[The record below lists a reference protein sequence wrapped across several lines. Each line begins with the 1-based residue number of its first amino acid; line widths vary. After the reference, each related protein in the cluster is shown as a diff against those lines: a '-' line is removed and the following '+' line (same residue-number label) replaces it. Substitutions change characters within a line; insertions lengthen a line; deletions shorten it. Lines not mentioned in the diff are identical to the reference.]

1 MFEAGRSYSVKM
13 VDGEAH
19 SQSQVTVLDMALP
32 LLKVTSAGREEIINV
47 HSLHFISATPV
58 ELSDGDDDDWS
69 EFLPDY
75 LKPGETPQGQIKS
88 S

>member
-1 MFEAGRSYSVKM
+1 MFEPGRSYSVKM
-13 VDGEAH
+13 VDGEAY
-19 SQSQVTVLDMALP
+19 SQNQVTVLDVALP
-32 LLKVTSAGREEIINV
+32 LLKVMSAGKEEIINV

-58 ELSDGDDDDWS
+58 ESSDGDDDWS

>member
-13 VDGEAH
+13 VDGEAY
-19 SQSQVTVLDMALP
+19 SQNQVTVLDVALP
-32 LLKVTSAGREEIINV
+32 LLKVMRAGREEIINV
-47 HSLHFISATPV
+47 HSLHFISAAPV
-58 ELSDGDDDDWS
+58 ESSDDDDDDWS

-75 LKPGETPQGQIKS
+75 LKPGQAPGGAIKS